1 MAINIK
7 HYQSKNT
14 WIKSNHTWMILK
26 ISVTRK
32 FQLTIAINFISSRNT
47 DDGSTVHS
55 NSDNIEIM
63 IYDKANEVI

>member
-1 MAINIK
+1 
-7 HYQSKNT
+7 
-14 WIKSNHTWMILK
+14 MILK

-63 IYDKANEVI
+63 IYDKANEVIQLSRNS